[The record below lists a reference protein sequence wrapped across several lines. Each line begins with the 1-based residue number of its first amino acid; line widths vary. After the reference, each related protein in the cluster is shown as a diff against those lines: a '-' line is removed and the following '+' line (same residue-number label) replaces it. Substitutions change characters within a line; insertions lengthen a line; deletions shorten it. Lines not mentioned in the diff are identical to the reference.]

1 MRADQLVTLVVLG
14 RLALQD
20 LKVVVAQRVSQDCR
34 ESRAR
39 RQVLD
44 SVDSRDLQDLKV
56 IVDRMGSLDSQG
68 RREKWE
74 NLDNLVLQ
82 VDLVIKVMQVCL
94 VVLDHLDWQVTKV
107 YLADLVVVA
116 PMDLKVN
123 WG

>member
-1 MRADQLVTLVVLG
+1 VTLVVLG